1 MKEEKN
7 INSLINIF
15 NQYSE
20 LAIFI
25 SLFIS
30 VIIALLGIV
39 PSVFVT
45 GANIVFFGPING
57 FLISLLGEVIGGWI
71 SFKVYRKGINKFAG
85 NIEGKYE
92 LIDKI
97 VKSEGRNVGIL
108 IFEGRLIPFIPSGLV
123 TLAAAMSKVNSFTF
137 IISTFLG
144 KIPSILLEVLAS
156 YGVIMASQKNLK
168 LVIGVLSLIL
178 FLLTLKKL
186 KDKTNKKW
194 EIYH

>member
-1 MKEEKN
+1 VKEEKN

-15 NQYSE
+15 NQYSD

-123 TLAAAMSKVNSFTF
+123 TLAAAMSRVNSFTF

-186 KDKTNKKW
+186 KDKTNKK
-194 EIYH
+194 

>member
-1 MKEEKN
+1 M
-7 INSLINIF
+7 
-15 NQYSE
+15 
-20 LAIFI
+20 
-25 SLFIS
+25 FIS

-71 SFKVYRKGINKFAG
+71 SFKVYRKGIKRFAE

-97 VKSEGRNVGIL
+97 VKSEGRSVGIL

-123 TLAAAMSKVNSFTF
+123 TLAAAMSKVNSLIF
-137 IISTFLG
+137 IIATFLG

-156 YGVIMASQKNLK
+156 YGVILAYQKNIK
-168 LVIGVLSLIL
+168 LFIGIFSLIL
-178 FLLTLKKL
+178 LFLTVKIIRG
-186 KDKTNKKW
+186 NRG
-194 EIYH
+194 

>member
-186 KDKTNKKW
+186 KDKTNKK
-194 EIYH
+194 

>member
-1 MKEEKN
+1 M
-7 INSLINIF
+7 NSLISIF
-15 NQYSE
+15 NQYNQ

-39 PSVFVT
+39 PSIFVT

-57 FLISLLGEVIGGWI
+57 FFISLLGEVIGGWI

-85 NIEGKYE
+85 NIEGKYK

-97 VKSEGRNVGIL
+97 VNCEGKSVGIL
-108 IFEGRLIPFIPSGLV
+108 IFEGRLIPFIPSGLI
-123 TLAAAMSKVNSFTF
+123 TLAAAMSKVDSMVF

-156 YGVIMASQKNLK
+156 YGVIIASQKNLK
-168 LVIGVLSLIL
+168 IFIGVLSLIL
-178 FLLTLKKL
+178 FLVTLKKV
-186 KDKTNKKW
+186 KGKKS
-194 EIYH
+194 IK

>member
-1 MKEEKN
+1 M
-7 INSLINIF
+7 
-15 NQYSE
+15 
-20 LAIFI
+20 
-25 SLFIS
+25 
-30 VIIALLGIV
+30 LGIV

-71 SFKVYRKGINKFAG
+71 SFKVYRKGIKRFAG

-97 VKSEGRNVGIL
+97 VKSEGRSVGIL

-123 TLAAAMSKVNSFTF
+123 TLAAAMSKVNSLIF
-137 IISTFLG
+137 IIATFLG

-156 YGVIMASQKNLK
+156 YGVILAYQKNIK
-168 LVIGVLSLIL
+168 LVIGIFSLIL
-178 FLLTLKKL
+178 LFLTVKKL
-186 KDKTNKKW
+186 RGNRG
-194 EIYH
+194 